1 MDVENLRKKLSELR
15 KKRIYIT
22 MQKGSAA
29 NHNKD
34 LRENATYDNWFDQEL
49 LINAE
54 IAEVIEK
61 IEKLTNTKPKHKW
74 EKPKPAKK
82 GGVEKQKWL

>member
-1 MDVENLRKKLSELR
+1 MNVEELRNKLVELR
-15 KKRIYIT
+15 KKRTYIT
-22 MQKGSAA
+22 VQKGFAA

-49 LINAE
+49 LITAE

-61 IEKLTNTKPKHKW
+61 IEKITNTGPKHKW
-74 EKPKPAKK
+74 EKPRPNKK

>member
-1 MDVENLRKKLSELR
+1 MDVEDLRNKLSELR
-15 KKRIYIT
+15 KKRTYIT
-22 MQKGSAA
+22 VQKGFAA

-34 LRENATYDNWFDQEL
+34 LRENATYDNWLDQEF

-54 IAEVIEK
+54 ISEVIEK

-74 EKPKPAKK
+74 EKPKPTKK